1 MKNSFSKI
9 TLTLVIIVLTIT
21 MFFNMRIQNVEIK
34 GNTIQSD
41 VEIVSKIFEE
51 EIDKSPVVFF
61 LRDRFNKHK
70 KIDYI
75 DKYVVK
81 WKSPLSVVITVYE
94 KPAIAYVRM
103 DLKNVY
109 FDRDGVINEVTSERR
124 PNVIEVVGINFKSY
138 EKGVKIEAKD
148 MKLLNAVMDITRNLY
163 DNNLPAEFLEINNEG
178 KISVSVGNIVA
189 NLGDTKNMEI
199 KLQRFNDIYKE
210 IKDLNGVL
218 NLENASENMLDEEYI
233 FRKSN

>member
-1 MKNSFSKI
+1 MKNNFSKI

-51 EIDKSPVVFF
+51 DIDKSPVVFF
-61 LRDRFNKHK
+61 LRDRFNKQK

-75 DKYVVK
+75 
-81 WKSPLSVVITVYE
+81 VITVYE
-94 KPAIAYVRM
+94 KPAIAYVRT

-163 DNNLPAEFLEINNEG
+163 DNNLPAEFLEINKEG

-199 KLQRFNDIYKE
+199 KLQRLNDIYKE